1 MARKHLIGRFS
12 RNLSCA
18 LFLLALGGCA
28 TVEVDRPAPA
38 VAARNPAIAEAQALA
53 RAQAGLSGQAR
64 ADNGQ
69 RIDALLAQLD
79 DATLAREAARLATG
93 DPLYNFA
100 GRALINR
107 GLPLPRPFDR
117 GEWKFDSAGRPPAD
131 RDGYRP
137 PMKVALLLPLT
148 GGQAAAASAVRDGF
162 LTGYYGESRRKPEV
176 RFYDTA
182 GGATAA
188 YGRAVSEGN
197 DFVVGPLARDEVDA
211 VFAGDTPQ
219 VPLLALNRGGR
230 TPPPGSASFSLSPE
244 DEGISLA
251 QYLIERGARR
261 VLIVGGGE
269 DGQRRSASAARTQL
283 ERRGVRV
290 AGSLVAGGD
299 LTEALRQA
307 QADGGVDALLLA
319 MKGSQARALMP
330 QLAAAG
336 ITTATR
342 VATSQI
348 TSGTGK
354 GREDLL
360 LDGIVHPTE
369 SWGARAVAGLPSQ
382 ASAAARLD
390 TAKGPAAR
398 LFAFG
403 FDAWLLTAYL
413 ERLALSA
420 NADVDG
426 ATGRLSL
433 DGFGNVLRQPSWSR
447 YSGGVP
453 VPLGD
458 GGR

>member
-1 MARKHLIGRFS
+1 MAVKRF
-12 RNLSCA
+12 A
-18 LFLLALGGCA
+18 MAPLLAGLTLFALAGCA
-28 TVEVDRPAPA
+28 SVEVQKPAA
-38 VAARNPAIAEAQALA
+38 QVAMSAAFVEAQALA
-53 RAQAGLSGQAR
+53 RGHAALSGQAR
-64 ADNGQ
+64 ADNAM

-79 DATLAREAARLATG
+79 DASLSRDAARLPAG

-100 GRALINR
+100 GRALMGR

-117 GEWKFDSAGRPPAD
+117 GEWNFDSRPPAD

-137 PMKVALLLPLT
+137 PLKLGVLLPLT

-162 LTGYYGESRRKPEV
+162 LSGYYGETRRKPAV

-182 GGATAA
+182 GGANAA
-188 YGRAVSEGN
+188 YGRAVAEGN
-197 DFVVGPLARDEVDA
+197 DFVVGPLGRDEVDA
-211 VFAGDTPQ
+211 VFADDTPQ
-219 VPLLALNRGGR
+219 VPLLALNRGNR
-230 TPPPGSASFSLSPE
+230 MPPAGSAGFSLSPE

-251 QYLIERGARR
+251 QYLIERGAKR

-269 DGQRRSASAARTQL
+269 DGQRRSASAAKAQL
-283 ERRGVRV
+283 ERRGVQV
-290 AGSLVAGGD
+290 AGNVGIG
-299 LTEALRQA
+299 
-307 QADGGVDALLLA
+307 ADYAPLAPGVDALLLA
-319 MKGSQARALMP
+319 MKGPQARALMP
-330 QLAAAG
+330 QLALAG
-336 ITTATR
+336 INAATR

-354 GREDLL
+354 PAEDAV
-360 LDGIVHPTE
+360 LDGIVYPTE
-369 SWGARAVAGLPSQ
+369 SWGVRGVSGLPSQ

-403 FDAWLLTAYL
+403 FDAWLVTAYL

-420 NADVDG
+420 NAGIDG

-458 GGR
+458 GAR

>member
-1 MARKHLIGRFS
+1 MAVKRF
-12 RNLSCA
+12 A
-18 LFLLALGGCA
+18 MAPLLAGLTLFALAGCA
-28 TVEVDRPAPA
+28 SVEVQKPAA
-38 VAARNPAIAEAQALA
+38 QVAMSAAFVEAQALA
-53 RAQAGLSGQAR
+53 RGHAALSGQAR
-64 ADNGQ
+64 ADNAM

-79 DATLAREAARLATG
+79 DASLGRDAARLPAG

-100 GRALINR
+100 GRALLNR

-117 GEWKFDSAGRPPAD
+117 GEWNFDSRPPAD

-137 PMKVALLLPLT
+137 PLKLAVLLPLT

-162 LTGYYGESRRKPEV
+162 LTGYYGETRRKPAV

-182 GGATAA
+182 GGANAA
-188 YGRAVSEGN
+188 YGRAVAEGN
-197 DFVVGPLARDEVDA
+197 DFVVGPLGRDEVDA
-211 VFAGDTPQ
+211 VFADDTPQ
-219 VPLLALNRGGR
+219 VPLLALNRGNR
-230 TPPPGSASFSLSPE
+230 MPPAGSAGFSLSPE

-251 QYLIERGARR
+251 QYLIERGAKR

-269 DGQRRSASAARTQL
+269 DGQRRSASAAKAQL
-283 ERRGVRV
+283 ERRGVQV
-290 AGSLVAGGD
+290 AGNVGIG
-299 LTEALRQA
+299 
-307 QADGGVDALLLA
+307 ADYAPLAPGVDALLLA
-319 MKGSQARALMP
+319 MKGPQARALMP
-330 QLAAAG
+330 QLALAG
-336 ITTATR
+336 INAATR

-354 GREDLL
+354 PAEDAV
-360 LDGIVHPTE
+360 LDGIVYPTE
-369 SWGARAVAGLPSQ
+369 SWGVRGVSGLPSQ

-403 FDAWLLTAYL
+403 FDAWLVTAYL

-420 NADVDG
+420 NAGIDG

-458 GGR
+458 GAR

>member
-1 MARKHLIGRFS
+1 MAPKHSIGRFAKT
-12 RNLSCA
+12 LSCA
-18 LFLLALGGCA
+18 LFLFALAGCA
-28 TVEVDRPAPA
+28 SVEVDRAPA
-38 VAARNPAIAEAQALA
+38 ATIESPAIAEAQALA
-53 RAQAGLSGQAR
+53 SAHAGLSGQAR
-64 ADNGQ
+64 AGNAA
-69 RIDALLAQLD
+69 RIEALLAQLD
-79 DATLAREAARLATG
+79 DATLSRTASGLATG
-93 DPLYNFA
+93 NPLYNFA
-100 GRALINR
+100 GRALLNR

-117 GEWKFDSAGRPPAD
+117 GEWNFDAAGRPPAD

-137 PMKVALLLPLT
+137 PVKVALLLPLS

-162 LTGYYGESRRKPEV
+162 LTGYYAERRRKPEV

-182 GGATAA
+182 GGANAA
-188 YGRAVSEGN
+188 YTRAVAEGN

-211 VFAGDTPQ
+211 VFAEDSPK
-219 VPLLALNRGGR
+219 VPLLALNRGSR
-230 TPPPGSASFSLSPE
+230 TPPAGSASFSLSPE
-244 DEGISLA
+244 DEGLSIA
-251 QYLIERGARR
+251 RYLGERGAKR
-261 VLIVGGGE
+261 VLIVSGGE
-269 DGQRRSASAARTQL
+269 DGQRRTASSAQAQL
-283 ERRGVRV
+283 ERRGIRV
-290 AGSLVAGGD
+290 AAKLVTSGD
-299 LTEALRQA
+299 MANALRQA
-307 QADGGVDALLLA
+307 QADGPIDGLLLA

-330 QLAAAG
+330 QLVIAG
-336 ITTATR
+336 ITPTTL

-354 GREDLL
+354 AAEDLA

-369 SWGARAVAGLPSQ
+369 AWGIRGVPGLPSQ

-420 NADVDG
+420 NADMAG

-447 YSGGVP
+447 YSAGVP
-453 VPLGD
+453 VLLDD
-458 GGR
+458 GAR

>member
-1 MARKHLIGRFS
+1 MARKHLIGRVA
-12 RNLSCA
+12 RHLSCA
-18 LFLLALGGCA
+18 LFLLAMAGCA

-38 VAARNPAIAEAQALA
+38 AAVQKPLIAEAQALA
-53 RAQAGLSGQAR
+53 RAHAGLLGQAR

-69 RIDALLAQLD
+69 RIESLLAQLD
-79 DATLAREAARLATG
+79 DATLAREAAALPTG

-117 GEWKFDSAGRPPAD
+117 AEWKFDSAGRPPAD

-148 GGQAAAASAVRDGF
+148 GSQAAAASAVRDGF

-188 YGRAVSEGN
+188 YGRAVAEGN

-219 VPLLALNRGGR
+219 VPLLALNRGSR
-230 TPPPGSASFSLSPE
+230 TPPPGNASFSLSPE

-261 VLIVGGGE
+261 VLIVGAGE

-290 AGSLVAGGD
+290 AASLVASGD
-299 LTEALRQA
+299 LIEALRQA
-307 QADGGVDALLLA
+307 QADGGVDAVLLA
-319 MKGSQARALMP
+319 MKGSQARALVP

-354 GREDLL
+354 ASEDVL

-369 SWGARAVAGLPSQ
+369 TWGARTVAGLPSQ

-420 NADVDG
+420 NADIDG

-447 YSGGVP
+447 YAGGVP

>member
-1 MARKHLIGRFS
+1 MARKHLIGRFA
-12 RNLSCA
+12 RHLSCA
-18 LFLLALGGCA
+18 LFLAAMAGCA
-28 TVEVDRPAPA
+28 TVEVDRAPA
-38 VAARNPAIAEAQALA
+38 AAVKNPAIAEAQALA

-64 ADNGQ
+64 ADNSQ
-69 RIDALLAQLD
+69 RIESLLAQLD
-79 DATLAREAARLATG
+79 DATLAREAAALPTG

-100 GRALINR
+100 GRALLNR
-107 GLPLPRPFDR
+107 GLSLPRPFDR
-117 GEWKFDSAGRPPAD
+117 GEWNFDSAGRPPAD

-137 PMKVALLLPLT
+137 PVKVALLLPLT

-162 LTGYYGESRRKPEV
+162 LTGYYGEGRRRPEV

-188 YGRAVSEGN
+188 YGRAVAEGN
-197 DFVVGPLARDEVDA
+197 DFVVGPLARDDVDA
-211 VFAGDTPQ
+211 VFAGDAPQ
-219 VPLLALNRGGR
+219 VPLLALNRGSR
-230 TPPPGSASFSLSPE
+230 TPPAGSASFSLSPE
-244 DEGISLA
+244 DEGTSLA

-269 DGQRRSASAARTQL
+269 DGQHRSAGAARAQL
-283 ERRGVRV
+283 ERRGVGV
-290 AGSLVAGGD
+290 AASLVASGD
-299 LTEALRQA
+299 LTAALRRA
-307 QADGGVDALLLA
+307 QAEGGIDAVLLA

-354 GREDLL
+354 ASEDLL

-369 SWGARAVAGLPSQ
+369 RWSASTVAGLPSQ

-420 NADVDG
+420 NAGVDG

-433 DGFGNVLRQPSWSR
+433 DGFGNVLRQPSWAR

-458 GGR
+458 AAR

>member
-1 MARKHLIGRFS
+1 MARKHPIGRS
-12 RNLSCA
+12 VHALSCA

-28 TVEVDRPAPA
+28 SVEVQKPTAAA
-38 VAARNPAIAEAQALA
+38 VRNQAIVEAQALA
-53 RAQAGLSGQAR
+53 QAHAGLSGQAR
-64 ADNGQ
+64 SDNAA
-69 RIDALLAQLD
+69 RIESLLAQLD
-79 DATLAREAARLATG
+79 NATLSREAGALPVG

-100 GRALINR
+100 GRALANR

-117 GEWKFDSAGRPPAD
+117 GEWNFDAAGRPPAE

-137 PMKVALLLPLT
+137 PMKVGLLLPLS
-148 GGQAAAASAVRDGF
+148 GGQAAAAAAVRDGF
-162 LTGYYGESRRKPEV
+162 LTGYYGETRRKPEV
-176 RFYDTA
+176 HFYDTA
-182 GGATAA
+182 AGANAA
-188 YGRAVSEGN
+188 YARAIADGN

-211 VFAGDTPQ
+211 VFADDTPQ
-219 VPLLALNRGGR
+219 VPLLALNRGDR
-230 TPPPGSASFSLSPE
+230 TPPAGSAGFSLSPE

-251 QYLIERGARR
+251 QYLIERGAKR
-261 VLIVGGGE
+261 VLIVSGG
-269 DGQRRSASAARTQL
+269 DDAQRRSASAAKAQL
-283 ERRGVRV
+283 ERRGVQV
-290 AGSLVAGGD
+290 AGNVGVGTDFAPL
-299 LTEALRQA
+299 A
-307 QADGGVDALLLA
+307 QGVDAVLLA
-319 MKGSQARALMP
+319 VKGPQARALMP
-330 QLAAAG
+330 QLALAGVAASM
-336 ITTATR
+336 R

-354 GREDLL
+354 ASDDLV
-360 LDGIVHPTE
+360 LDGIVYPTE
-369 SWGARAVAGLPSQ
+369 TWDARNVPGLPSQ

-403 FDAWLLTAYL
+403 YDAWLLTAYL

-420 NADVDG
+420 NADIPG

-458 GGR
+458 GAR

>member
-1 MARKHLIGRFS
+1 MAVKRF
-12 RNLSCA
+12 A
-18 LFLLALGGCA
+18 MAPLLAGLTLFALAGCA
-28 TVEVDRPAPA
+28 SVEVQKPAA
-38 VAARNPAIAEAQALA
+38 QVAMSAAFVEAQALA
-53 RAQAGLSGQAR
+53 RGHAALSGQAR
-64 ADNGQ
+64 ADNAM

-79 DATLAREAARLATG
+79 DASLGRDAARLPAG

-100 GRALINR
+100 GRALLNR

-117 GEWKFDSAGRPPAD
+117 GEWNFDGRPPAD

-137 PMKVALLLPLT
+137 PLKLGVLLPLT

-162 LTGYYGESRRKPEV
+162 LSGYYGETRRKPAV

-182 GGATAA
+182 GGANAA
-188 YGRAVSEGN
+188 YGRAVAEGN
-197 DFVVGPLARDEVDA
+197 DFVVGPLGRDEVDA
-211 VFAGDTPQ
+211 VFADDTPQ
-219 VPLLALNRGGR
+219 VPLLALNRGNR
-230 TPPPGSASFSLSPE
+230 IPPAGSAGFSLSPE

-251 QYLIERGARR
+251 QYLIERGAKR

-269 DGQRRSASAARTQL
+269 DGQRRSASAAKAQL
-283 ERRGVRV
+283 ERRGVQV
-290 AGSLVAGGD
+290 AGNVGIG
-299 LTEALRQA
+299 
-307 QADGGVDALLLA
+307 ADYAPLAPGVDALLLA
-319 MKGSQARALMP
+319 MKGPQARALMP
-330 QLAAAG
+330 QLALAG
-336 ITTATR
+336 INAATR

-354 GREDLL
+354 PAEDAV
-360 LDGIVHPTE
+360 LDGIVYPTE
-369 SWGARAVAGLPSQ
+369 SWGVRGVSGLPSQ

-403 FDAWLLTAYL
+403 FDAWLVTAYL

-420 NADVDG
+420 NAGIDG

-458 GGR
+458 GAR

>member
-1 MARKHLIGRFS
+1 MAVKRF
-12 RNLSCA
+12 A
-18 LFLLALGGCA
+18 MAPLLAGLTLFALAGCA
-28 TVEVDRPAPA
+28 SVEVQKPAA
-38 VAARNPAIAEAQALA
+38 QVAMSAAFVEAQALA
-53 RAQAGLSGQAR
+53 RGHAALSGQAR
-64 ADNGQ
+64 ADNAM

-79 DATLAREAARLATG
+79 DASLGRDAARLPAG

-100 GRALINR
+100 GRALLNR

-117 GEWKFDSAGRPPAD
+117 GEWNFDDRPPAD

-137 PMKVALLLPLT
+137 PLKLGVLLPLT

-162 LTGYYGESRRKPEV
+162 LSGYYGETRRKPAV

-182 GGATAA
+182 GGANAA
-188 YGRAVSEGN
+188 YGRAVAEGN
-197 DFVVGPLARDEVDA
+197 DFVVGPLGRDEVDA
-211 VFAGDTPQ
+211 VFADDTPQ
-219 VPLLALNRGGR
+219 VPLLALNRGNR
-230 TPPPGSASFSLSPE
+230 MPPAGSAGFSLSPE

-251 QYLIERGARR
+251 QYLIERGAKR

-269 DGQRRSASAARTQL
+269 DGQRRSASAAKAQL
-283 ERRGVRV
+283 ERRGVQV
-290 AGSLVAGGD
+290 AGNVGIG
-299 LTEALRQA
+299 
-307 QADGGVDALLLA
+307 ADYAPLAPGVDALLLA
-319 MKGSQARALMP
+319 MKGPQARALMP
-330 QLAAAG
+330 QLALAG
-336 ITTATR
+336 INAATR

-354 GREDLL
+354 PAEDAV
-360 LDGIVHPTE
+360 LDGIVYPTE
-369 SWGARAVAGLPSQ
+369 SWGVRGVSGLPSQ

-403 FDAWLLTAYL
+403 FDAWLVTAYL

-420 NADVDG
+420 NAGIDG

-447 YSGGVP
+447 FSGGVA

-458 GGR
+458 DAR